1 MRKHRVLIG
10 SAITVCFLALFVI
23 LKGDTS
29 IKSEGMDEAAK
40 SKLVETY
47 LHLPLH
53 FIKNDG
59 QVDERVKFYEKGVRH
74 STFFTEEGIYF
85 SLFTGKDTVN
95 VRLTPVNGK
104 EHRQIIGENRLEGR
118 VNYFIGNDREKWKT
132 NISTYSAMRYVN
144 IYENTD
150 VRFYGSNGELEYD
163 IVIRPGGDPSV
174 VKFSFEGIDGLKV
187 TEDGD
192 LLIDVKGRNLIQKRP
207 YIYQRMHGKRVEV
220 AGGFRVYDKNTY
232 GFQLASYNADHL
244 VIIDPVLVYS
254 TYLGGSGDEPGY
266 TLDIAVD
273 GSGNAYF
280 TGLTESLDFPTQ
292 DPIQPNHGGGA
303 RDAFVT
309 KINSSGDA
317 LVYSTYLGGSGSDS
331 GDAIAVDGS
340 GNAYLTGY
348 TYSADFPT
356 QDPIQPNLAGSGD
369 AFVTKINPSGDV
381 LVYSTYLGGSGL
393 DSGHGI
399 GVDSSG
405 NVYLT
410 GETGS
415 QNFPTQDPIQPNN
428 GGSADAFVTKI
439 NPSGDA
445 LVYSTY
451 LGGSD
456 MDFGSGLAV
465 DGSGNAYLTGLTYS
479 TDFPTQAPIQPNLA
493 GPRDAFVT
501 KINPSGDVLV
511 YSTYLGGGDYDWG
524 RGIAVDGSGNAYL
537 TGSTSST
544 DFPTQDPIQPNL
556 AGPRDAFV
564 TKINPSG
571 DVHVYSTYLGGGDYD
586 TGSGIAVDGSGN
598 VYLTGSTSSTDFPT
612 WNPIQP
618 NNGGS
623 ADAFV
628 TKINPSGDT
637 LLYSTYLG
645 GSDYDSGQGIAA
657 DGSGNVYLIGETRS
671 QDFPT
676 RDPIQP
682 NHGGGEGDAFVTTI
696 SEDVQATYDATGIW
710 SYSTTNNWVNPGTA
724 GCTAQADETRTV
736 TVTQTGNTV
745 ELVADGIT
753 FTGSVGGAYY
763 TLSASYP
770 EDGGTTTV
778 HFTFTLS
785 SSTSGSGT
793 VTWSWTDGTRS
804 CNGGSDLTITKPL
817 ALEAPNG
824 GEVIPSGSNYTIEWE
839 APLEMATFKLKC
851 SMDNGK
857 QWIPI
862 DSGITD
868 TSYGWTVP
876 TPRKNKKK
884 CLVKVIGY
892 DGSEKKVGADRSDW
906 PFTIEV
912 VKLTSP
918 NGGETCTS
926 GDPYTITWTTNG
938 TKKPVEK
945 VVLKYTQ
952 NGGKKWKKIDR
963 LAEDTGT
970 YEWTVPGVPKAKG
983 KCLVKVVLKDANG
996 KTVGSDTSD
1005 GYFTIEP

>member
-501 KINPSGDVLV
+501 KINPSGDV
-511 YSTYLGGGDYDWG
+511 
-524 RGIAVDGSGNAYL
+524 
-537 TGSTSST
+537 
-544 DFPTQDPIQPNL
+544 
-556 AGPRDAFV
+556 
-564 TKINPSG
+564 
-571 DVHVYSTYLGGGDYD
+571 HVYSTYLGGGDYD

-770 EDGGTTTV
+770 EDGGTTTM

-839 APLEMATFKLKC
+839 APLEMAIFKLKC

-868 TSYGWTVP
+868 TSYDWTVP
-876 TPRKNKKK
+876 TPPKNKTK

-892 DGSEKKVGADRSDW
+892 NASGKKVGADSSDA

-912 VKLTSP
+912 LTVTAPS
-918 NGGETCTS
+918 GGETCTS
-926 GDPYTITWTTNG
+926 GDPYTVTWTTNG